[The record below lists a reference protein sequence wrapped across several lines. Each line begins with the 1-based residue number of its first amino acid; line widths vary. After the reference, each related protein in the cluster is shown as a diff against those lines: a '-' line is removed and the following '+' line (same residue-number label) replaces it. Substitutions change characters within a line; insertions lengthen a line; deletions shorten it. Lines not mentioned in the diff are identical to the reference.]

1 MDYDPRSFFV
11 DMLLPSSL
19 AKNPNYS
26 HPKPPVKKPA
36 AEEDAD
42 QRDELYDYFIQ
53 ENLYSDMVGEVDPGF
68 GWAESRSAS
77 WESWPRT
84 IFIQGDM
91 DTDVDKYVCVST
103 ASSLGDKASM
113 FMAEGSHICLRQPA
127 SYKMWVPR

>member
-19 AKNPNYS
+19 AKNPKYS
-26 HPKPPVKKPA
+26 HTKPLVKKPA

-42 QRDELYDYFIQ
+42 QRDELYDYFVQ
-53 ENLYSDMVGEVDPGF
+53 EDLYSDMVGEVDPGF
-68 GWAESRSAS
+68 EWAESRSAR

-91 DTDVDKYVCVST
+91 DTEVDKDGCVST
-103 ASSLGDKASM
+103 ACSLDDKASM
-113 FMAEGSHICLRQPA
+113 FMAEGQPHLLRQPA
-127 SYKMWVPR
+127 SYKT